1 MAAAA
6 EGARASLSRAL
17 RALPIVLLLALPRSA
32 TADEVPAGT
41 VLHVRLQQ
49 QVSSFGSDEDDG
61 IVFTL
66 IAPIQNGE
74 RVLAPLGS
82 TILGFVERTR
92 RVGLGFS
99 REVALLGLSVERLR
113 LPDGTEHALHA
124 IVAGIDDAR
133 ETVDAETGLV
143 RGVRATSSLS
153 TTLAGLAVSAGA
165 LDPML
170 MGFTVTM
177 SVSTFRIPESEIIFP
192 AGTELTL
199 RLTQP
204 LSLTTAFGSIAP
216 LPSAEVTQ
224 SLQPVVKSLPFRTA
238 TEKTNEPSDLTNLLL
253 LGSREALMRA
263 FDAAGWAQTDALG
276 SASTYA
282 TLRSIV
288 ENQGYLEAPVSTL
301 LLDGHA
307 PLFTYAKT
315 LNTFFKRHHLRIFGG
330 FGTFDGNEMWTAS
343 STHDSGIGFATRA
356 KTFIH
361 VIDNVIDEER
371 QKIVYDL
378 ILTGCVDSMTLV
390 DRPWVP
396 RDAFNATGDALITDG
411 RIAVVRLNNCRDPAR
426 ADTSMAAPSTREKPR
441 GAERVFRDITLW
453 AKNDA
458 FRGNI
463 VYQGYA
469 GVRRGVGAL
478 AGSKKKSSSERVVK
492 FGGQEFRIV
501 PGAEA
506 SAHELA
512 PDDPADEQPP
522 SFHPINSPR
531 RSYAAVL
538 EFSVHGGYSTFANN
552 LFSTQPLDLI
562 VPVNDGRQEVF
573 SSDLETELTEGWN
586 FALKGRLNPH
596 RYLSHEFGFTFSDTV
611 LEVTATSPVASPEDL
626 TAPAH
631 IRQFSYNLIANATPK
646 GSRWRPYAAIGP
658 AMQLIRLTG
667 GISSERFSRLAFR
680 EVGLIAATWD
690 FGSDP
695 PLEGGG
701 IFQAALVYGAG
712 FQFYFT
718 PHIHFR
724 TDFRESIS
732 QQPDFW
738 TKSYASIA
746 GRIDGVG
753 VVVPGEVQLHGP
765 LRHSNWTVGFGVSF

>member
-1 MAAAA
+1 MATSIN
-6 EGARASLSRAL
+6 GQL
-17 RALPIVLLLALPRSA
+17 RAQCGCGLLLGLLLVALPGTGA
-32 TADEVPAGT
+32 ADEIPAGT

-49 QVSSFGSDEDDG
+49 PVSSFGSEQDDG
-61 IVFTL
+61 LVLAL
-66 IAPIQNGE
+66 IAPIQNGDL
-74 RVLAPLGS
+74 VLAPLGS
-82 TILGFVERTR
+82 SISGYVERTR
-92 RVGLGFS
+92 RVGLGLS
-99 REVALLGLSVERLR
+99 REVALLELSFERLR
-113 LPDGTEHALHA
+113 LPDGTEHALQA
-124 IVAGIDDAR
+124 VVAGIDDAR
-133 ETVDAETGLV
+133 ETVDAETGLI

-199 RLTQP
+199 RLTRP
-204 LSLTTAFGSIAP
+204 LWLTTSFGPIAP
-216 LPSAEVTQ
+216 APSPGFEQAVPP
-224 SLQPVVKSLPFRTA
+224 LVKSLPFRTA
-238 TEKTNEPSDLTNLLL
+238 TEKTNVPSDLTNLLF

-263 FDAAGWAQTDALG
+263 FDAAGWARTDALS

-301 LLDGHA
+301 LLDGAA
-307 PLFTYAKT
+307 PALTYAKT
-315 LNTFFKRHHLRIFGG
+315 LNTFFKRHHARVFGSL
-330 FGTFDGNEMWTAS
+330 GTFDGVEAWTAS

-361 VIDNVIDEER
+361 VIDNDIDEER

-378 ILTGCVDSMTLV
+378 ILTGCVDSMVLV

-411 RIAVVRLNNCRDPAR
+411 RIAVVRLNDCAQPSR
-426 ADTSMAAPSTREKPR
+426 ADKPVTAPSERPKPR
-441 GAERVFRDITLW
+441 GIERVARDMTLW
-453 AKNDA
+453 VKNDA

-469 GVRRGVGAL
+469 GVRRGIGAL
-478 AGSKKKSSSERVVK
+478 AGLKKHSSTERVIR
-492 FGGQEFRIV
+492 FGGQEFRVV
-501 PGAEA
+501 PGIAA
-506 SAHELA
+506 SDHELG
-512 PDDPADEQPP
+512 PDDPADEGPP
-522 SFHPINSPR
+522 SFYPIAAPR
-531 RSYAAVL
+531 RSYASTL
-538 EFSVHGGYSTFANN
+538 EFSIHGGYSTFANR

-562 VPVNDGRQEVF
+562 VPLNAGGQAVF
-573 SSDLETELTEGWN
+573 RSDLDTELTEGWN
-586 FALKGRLNPH
+586 VALKGRLNPH
-596 RYLSHEFGFTFSDTV
+596 RYISHEFGFTYSDTV
-611 LEVTATSPVASPEDL
+611 LEVTATSPFASPEDL

-631 IRQFSYNLIANATPK
+631 IRQFSYNVIANARPT
-646 GSRWRPYAAIGP
+646 GSRWRPYAAVGP

-667 GISSERFSRLAFR
+667 GIGGGRFSRLAFR
-680 EVGLIAATWD
+680 DVGLIAATWN

-695 PLEGGG
+695 PLEGGS

-712 FQFYFT
+712 FQFFFT
-718 PHIHFR
+718 PHLHIR

-732 QQPDFW
+732 EQPDFW
-738 TKSYASIA
+738 KESYASIA
-746 GRIDGVG
+746 GRIEGVG
-753 VVVPGEVQLHGP
+753 VIVPGEVQLHGP
-765 LRHSNWTVGFGVSF
+765 LRHSNWTVGMGVSF